1 MTANAPTHTL
11 SDLLKL
17 VDKVF
22 GIESVLRDWGRDIIP
37 EYYSQSGPAYE
48 RLHSIKGCMH
58 LALNEDGMFSFKG
71 YLEQPRTVIRELRA
85 MKGRRVLEL
94 GCGKGFNS
102 LFIAKKLEAVQCK
115 GTDLLQDHVK
125 KAIGIAKTD
134 GQNNVSFEQASYEPL
149 PDRFRDFDVAFAIE
163 TLCYAKDT
171 DLVAA
176 SIAAALRP
184 GGRFVMF
191 DMHASGNADDLPSD
205 LARATRLYEVS
216 VAVTRGFI
224 SAGQWE
230 ASLKKAGLVVDPV
243 MDLTEQLLP
252 GLYRQVEMS
261 HRALS
266 DWKRRLAVKAMPA
279 LLTRNAIAA
288 LLGPAICRL
297 GREQNDGVLAY
308 QKITATKPA

>member
-1 MTANAPTHTL
+1 MTASAPTHSI
-11 SDLLKL
+11 SDLLNL

-22 GIESVLRDWGRDIIP
+22 GIDNVLKDWGRDFIP
-37 EYYSQSGPAYE
+37 EYYAQSGPAYE
-48 RLHSIKGCMH
+48 RLHSSKGCMH
-58 LALNEDGMFSFKG
+58 GALNDDGEFSAKG
-71 YLEQPRTVIRELRA
+71 YLRQPRAVIRELRA
-85 MKGRRVLEL
+85 LQGKRVLEL

-102 LFIAKKLEAVQCK
+102 LFIAKNLEGVQCT

-125 KAIGIAKTD
+125 KAIGNAKAD
-134 GQNNVSFEQASYEPL
+134 GQINLSYEQASYEPL

-191 DMHASGNADDLPSD
+191 DMHAFGNADDLPSE
-205 LARATRLYEVS
+205 LAKATRLYEVS

-224 SAGQWE
+224 PAGQWE
-230 ASLKKAGLVVDPV
+230 ASLRKAGLVVDPV
-243 MDLTEQLLP
+243 KDLTEQLLP
-252 GLYRQVEMS
+252 GLDRQVEMS
-261 HRALS
+261 YRALS
-266 DWKRRLAVKAMPA
+266 DWKRRLALKAMPT
-279 LLTRNAIAA
+279 LLGRNAIAA
-288 LLGPAICRL
+288 LFGPAICRL

-308 QKITATKPA
+308 QKITATKPT